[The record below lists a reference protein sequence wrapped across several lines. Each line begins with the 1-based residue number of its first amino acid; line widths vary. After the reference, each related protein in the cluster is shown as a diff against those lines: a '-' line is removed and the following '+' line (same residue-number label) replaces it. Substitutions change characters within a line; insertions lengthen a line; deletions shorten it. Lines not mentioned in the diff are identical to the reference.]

1 MTTADSNLQK
11 ELKKVS
17 AKDREYIQSGL
28 DMLGPDPERLG
39 HMKNIFFGNI
49 NQKLV
54 FPYPETDPEEVAR
67 CDQMIA
73 HLDDYLRNEHP
84 QTVAVVLAHMD
95 PRTSGPILS
104 LLPVEMQGGVAHRM
118 AVLEAPNADTLDA
131 VEAVLAGLR
140 GARAAVFV
148 GRGDFVVS
156 SKCFDRRFAVVVRR
170 GGARA
175 APGAAA
181 QFDAAPRGRPR
192 RRGAAQA

>member
-84 QTVAVVLAHMD
+84 PSRSTRTRRSRS
-95 PRTSGPILS
+95 PRSNGC
-104 LLPVEMQGGVAHRM
+104 
-118 AVLEAPNADTLDA
+118 
-131 VEAVLAGLR
+131 
-140 GARAAVFV
+140 
-148 GRGDFVVS
+148 S
-156 SKCFDRRFAVVVRR
+156 SWACSA
-170 GGARA
+170 
-175 APGAAA
+175 
-181 QFDAAPRGRPR
+181 
-192 RRGAAQA
+192 